1 MKKLIVENQNEY
13 KFSISDELVSLK
25 GLAYKKL
32 YVKGQTKELT
42 AFLKNSEDISIKDK
56 FGAIYD
62 KPNWAFWFYV
72 PKGSNGEFDVKGVV
86 DKKVKPFIN
95 AINDVYKYT
104 LEVDK
109 LLDNLENF
117 TPAEPGEKTDDK
129 AIKATSAEVS
139 NIKSRL
145 SDFKNKLLNIESS
158 EELQNLMKLMME
170 VKNGKGYDYSRDNK
184 IAIKVQ
190 RPDATMVCAPNNWR
204 KWYNRTIRPGAK
216 PIFVNTTSSGSY
228 DDSVTKN
235 FLKQVGK
242 SNTKSLTGNEQARLH
257 NLQNSAKYNQT
268 TGEWQWLGFYDVSD
282 TIQIPGTEDQISRDM
297 ERANAAAQ
305 QLGDRN
311 LNSLDADSP
320 ETTNEIQIIK
330 PVYDGLLSYAKAQN
344 IGVNRQGGGDNPNIN
359 VTSNVDAA
367 STKLLALAI
376 LSQILHGDYLR
387 KKGGMAAKVSADAQT
402 SEAKRQQAEVASWQF
417 MEAFGVKYKLA
428 DVDMNTIFGTAVA
441 GADSEKEKN
450 RIAGNISN
458 VLGEI
463 EGAVNHLIDYVN
475 VQIKD
480 NAELT
485 EEDMGMGGLPQ
496 GRHVTASQIGK
507 ELGIPTDMLRE
518 VNMQTLHERLIRKV
532 LKKNIL

>member
-1 MKKLIVENQNEY
+1 MKKLIVENQNEF
-13 KFSISDELVSLK
+13 KFSISDELMSQK
-25 GLAYKKL
+25 GIPYKKL

-42 AFLKNSEDISIKDK
+42 AFLKSSEDTSIKDK

-72 PKGSNGEFDVKGVV
+72 PKGSNGEFDVKGIV
-86 DKKVKPFIN
+86 DKKVKPFID

-109 LLDNLENF
+109 LLDSLESF
-117 TPAEPGEKTDDK
+117 TPAEAGEKQDTDK
-129 AIKATSAEVS
+129 PRKATSDEKLEVQ
-139 NIKSRL
+139 NRLKS
-145 SDFKNKLLNIESS
+145 FKDKILNIESS
-158 EELQNLMKLMME
+158 EELQNTMRLMMD
-170 VKNGKGYDYSRDNK
+170 VKNGKGYEYSQNNK
-184 IAIKVQ
+184 IAIAVQ
-190 RPDATMVCAPNNWR
+190 RPDATIVCSPSNW
-204 KWYNRTIRPGAK
+204 KNWYNRTINPGAK
-216 PIFVNTTSSGSY
+216 PIFVCTTSSGGY
-228 DDSVTKN
+228 KDDVTRD
-235 FLKQVGK
+235 FLRSVGK
-242 SNTKSLTGNEQARLH
+242 SSLRDLSGGQQAQLH
-257 NLQNSAKYNQT
+257 NLQNASKYNET
-268 TGEWQWLGFYDVSD
+268 SGDFPWLAFYDVSD
-282 TIQIPGTEDQISRDM
+282 TTQIPGTEDEISKDIENSR
-297 ERANAAAQ
+297 AAAAS
-305 QLGDRN
+305 LSNR
-311 LNSLDADSP
+311 SLDGVDST

-402 SEAKRQQAEVASWQF
+402 PIAKKQQAEVASWQF

-441 GADSEKEKN
+441 GRDAEQEKN
-450 RIAGNISN
+450 RIAGNISK

-485 EEDMGMGGLPQ
+485 EEDMGMGALPQ

-518 VNMQTLHERLIRKV
+518 VNMKTLHERLIRKV
-532 LKKNIL
+532 LRLI